1 MTREWSTQMVTGP
14 LLLVVFVLAIAFLL
28 FTIIKLKWNPFLA
41 LLGTA
46 LGTALAVG
54 TPGNEIPALISTGF
68 GNTLGSVGIV
78 IGLGIILGYIL
89 AESRAINALANGM
102 LRAVG
107 NKNATLAVNTSGWMT
122 GIPVFQDAAFVI
134 FMPLVR
140 QIQRTTKKPLVA
152 LVSALGVGTITSHAL
167 VIPTPGPTAV
177 AGNMGAD
184 IGTFLLYALVVSLP
198 ASLLAGVLYPRFL
211 AKRADPNAYLETP
224 VDVVEGP
231 RGTTL
236 AGPGAGTDIGS
247 GSSAPDASSETQVA
261 LQDRA
266 EAIDRPEPTMGIAVA
281 VLMFPLLL
289 ILVGSIT
296 ALLLPETSSVLPV
309 AAFLG
314 DKNVAL
320 LLGVIV
326 AFVVLRKYFTTS
338 VNDVV
343 IEATS
348 SAGLILLITGA
359 GGALG
364 NVINSS
370 GIGDYL
376 VETMQGLSISLVV
389 LGFLLSQVL
398 RAAQGSTTVALVTTS
413 AILGPLVVG
422 TGVSPVLVGLA
433 ICAGGIGLSLPNDSG
448 FWVLS
453 RYSGLTVPDTI
464 RAWTVG
470 GTIAGLT
477 AFAMV
482 LLLSTMPFLPGL

>member
-1 MTREWSTQMVTGP
+1 MVTGP
-14 LLLVVFVLAIAFLL
+14 LLLVIFVLAIAFLL
-28 FTIIKLKWNPFLA
+28 FTIIKLRWNPFLA

-54 TPGNEIPALISTGF
+54 TPGEEIPDLISDGF
-68 GNTLGSVGIV
+68 GNTLGGVGIV

-89 AESRAINALANGM
+89 AESRAINALAHGV

-140 QIQRTTKKPLVA
+140 QIQRTTKKPLIA
-152 LVSALGVGTITSHAL
+152 LVAALGVGTITSHAL

-198 ASLLAGVLYPRFL
+198 ASLVAGTLYPRFL
-211 AKRADPNAYLETP
+211 AKRADPDAYLEPTGDGADRP
-224 VDVVEGP
+224 GGNV
-231 RGTTL
+231 
-236 AGPGAGTDIGS
+236 AGAGAGTSAATGS
-247 GSSAPDASSETQVA
+247 GRPGAPGGTPVA
-261 LQDRA
+261 VRDSPGSTGRS
-266 EAIDRPEPTMGIAVA
+266 DPSTGKAVA

-289 ILVGSIT
+289 ILVGSIA
-296 ALLLPETSSVLPV
+296 ALLLPETSPVLPV

-314 DKNVAL
+314 DKNIAL

-326 AFVVLRKYFTTS
+326 AFLVLRKYFTTS
-338 VNDVV
+338 TNDVV
-343 IEATS
+343 IAATS
-348 SAGLILLITGA
+348 SAGLILLITGS

-364 NVINSS
+364 NVISSS

-376 VETMQGLSISLVV
+376 VETMQGLNISLIV

-413 AILGPLVVG
+413 AILGPLVVDAG
-422 TGVSPVLVGLA
+422 GSAVLVGLA

-453 RYSGLTVPDTI
+453 RYSGLSVPDTI
-464 RAWTVG
+464 KAWTVG
-470 GTIAGLT
+470 GTLAGLT

-482 LLLSTMPFLPGL
+482 LLLSTLSFLPGL